1 MLSKNKIKFV
11 NALFLKKNRDE
22 QQLFCAEGEKCVTEL
37 IKTFE
42 CKTLI
47 ATNEW
52 LLTHAL
58 PAEEIISVETTEEI
72 KKVTFFKTPSPVTA
86 IFKRENHQLTHD
98 TLQNNLV
105 LVLDGVQDPGNMG
118 TIVRIADWFGI
129 RHVVCLE
136 QTVDVYN
143 PKAVQATMGA
153 LARVKMHYVTKAE
166 LFTLIKHCKTS
177 IPVYGTFLEGENIYS
192 AELTQNGIIVM
203 GNEGNGIS
211 DEVKAHVTR
220 KLFIPSYPQG
230 CPTSESL
237 NVAIATGIVCSE
249 FRRRL

>member
-72 KKVTFFKTPSPVTA
+72 KKVSFFKTPSPVTA
-86 IFKRENHQLTHD
+86 IFKRKNHQLTHD

-192 AELTQNGIIVM
+192 AELTKNGIIVM

-220 KLFIPSYPQG
+220 KLIIPNYPQG